1 MDHGVFT
8 DTVQFIAL
16 TTSASLPPYSCYRP
30 IFSEKPPPVV
40 YCNVIGA
47 LPLCIARGW
56 TSWLLHTSYVSS
68 CPTYGRSMPVW
79 AQPDQ
84 NTKTLK
90 SLTYGPSKGTENG
103 AVRGLA

>member
-8 DTVQFIAL
+8 DTVQLIAL

-30 IFSEKPPPVV
+30 IFLENPRPVV

-56 TSWLLHTSYVSS
+56 MFWLLQISYVPS
-68 CPTYGRSMPVW
+68 CPAYGRSMHVW

-84 NTKTLK
+84 NSKTLQI
-90 SLTYGPSKGTENG
+90 LTCGPLKGPENVP
-103 AVRGLA
+103 VRGLG